1 MSSVPERPKNRGRG
15 DAETRRL
22 VAEQI
27 DRLAALLHYA
37 DVVPEGSSATFD
49 IGLDCGFAGTVVV
62 RVDAIGD
69 CERPVA
75 ATRPRRARPATRGA
89 GAES

>member
-1 MSSVPERPKNRGRG
+1 MSSVPERPA
-15 DAETRRL
+15 DETRRL

-49 IGLDCGFAGTVVV
+49 IGLDCGFAGTIVI
-62 RVDAIGD
+62 RIDASGD
-69 CERPVA
+69 CERRVVA
-75 ATRPRRARPATRGA
+75 PSPQPARTAKR
-89 GAES
+89 